1 MQLRIPLYEKR
12 KDYLVS
18 KLEKD
23 FQILKNKVRFI
34 KAVVNDELI
43 IAKVKRQ
50 VLADTLFR
58 QKYAKKSDLDKILK
72 EQVKLT
78 IIRNSED
85 NNNQV

>member
-1 MQLRIPLYEKR
+1 
-12 KDYLVS
+12 
-18 KLEKD
+18 
-23 FQILKNKVRFI
+23 LKNKVRFI

-72 EQVKLT
+72 EKVKLT

-85 NNNQV
+85 NNNEV

>member
-72 EQVKLT
+72 EKVKLT

-85 NNNQV
+85 NNNEV

>member
-1 MQLRIPLYEKR
+1 M
-12 KDYLVS
+12 
-18 KLEKD
+18 
-23 FQILKNKVRFI
+23 
-34 KAVVNDELI
+34 NDELI

-72 EQVKLT
+72 EKVKLT

>member
-72 EQVKLT
+72 EKVKLT

-85 NNNQV
+85 NNDQV